1 MVFRDLR
8 EHVEEVPL
16 YEASVVVRAE
26 IALDRSYAMNE
37 VEAGDVIVSRLQEVL
52 PQFNVNRITV
62 NHKERRGGGNIWETE
77 VAMQGNVNI
86 DKPLARTEIQN
97 MVRDLTT
104 RAGFGSSDVQVRGA
118 EKIGKV
124 EKRGAPD
131 DREVEA
137 IAKRMLDRVGKKR
150 VTRDEL
156 AKLKRGDRLTVQ
168 RAGFSEE
175 AEIRH
180 VDKYSD
186 EFEVRFESDGTV
198 GMVPFHKVEEYKQTS

>member
-26 IALDRSYAMNE
+26 IALDRAYAMNE
-37 VEAGDVIVSRLQEVL
+37 VEAGNFIAQRLHEVL

-77 VAMQGNVNI
+77 VAMQGNVHI
-86 DKPLARTEIQN
+86 DKPVARTEIQS
-97 MVRDLTT
+97 MVKELTS
-104 RAGFGSSDVQVRGA
+104 RVGFGNSEVQVRGA

-131 DREVEA
+131 DREVES
-137 IAKRMLDRVGKKR
+137 IAKQMLHRIGKKK
-150 VTRDEL
+150 VSRDEL
-156 AKLKRGDRLTVQ
+156 AKLQRGDKLTVQ
-168 RAGFSEE
+168 RSGFSENVV
-175 AEIRH
+175 IRH

-186 EFEVRFESDGTV
+186 EFEVQYESDGSV
-198 GMVPFHKVEEYKQTS
+198 GMVPFYKVEEIKAS